1 MHVKILAYK
10 VKDDNTYLKVDGNIQ
25 HMFER
30 CQASLGEIRID
41 DGRLISHDQRKK
53 AYATIKDIAEWM
65 GEIPEY
71 VKEVLKFDYQMD
83 TGEEYFSLSDCTMS
97 TARDFITFLLEFALY
112 HGVPLLESGI
122 DRCDDIGKYLWN
134 CLHYKKCCICGKQGE
149 IHHWDR
155 IGMGNDRKKIDDSEH
170 RKMCLCREHHTISHN
185 MGNVEFEKKY
195 KVYGVLYEG
204 KD

>member
-1 MHVKILAYK
+1 MHAKILAYK
-10 VKDDNTYLKVDGNIQ
+10 VKEDNTYLKIEGNCQ
-25 HMFER
+25 HMFEK
-30 CQASLGEIRID
+30 CQSSYGEIRID
-41 DGRLISHDQRKK
+41 DNRKISSIQRKK

-122 DRCDDIGKYLWN
+122 DRTDDIDKYLWN
-134 CLHYKKCCICGKQGE
+134 CLHFKKCCICGKQGE
-149 IHHWDR
+149 LHHVDAIGRGFDR
-155 IGMGNDRKKIDDSEH
+155 RTYDDSKN
-170 RKMCLCREHHTISHN
+170 RKMCLCRCHHSEYHTIGRES
-185 MGNVEFEKKY
+185 FEKKY
-195 KVYGVLYEG
+195 KVYGVNYN
-204 KD
+204 DI